1 MQSQRQLL
9 ERLKREDLI
18 RILDEFYDS
27 IGRAE
32 NVRPKYKEYTLQ
44 ELKKCIIL
52 HRIHLEEE

>member
-1 MQSQRQLL
+1 MEVQRQLL

-27 IGRAE
+27 IGRVE
-32 NVRPKYKEYTLQ
+32 RPKYREYTLQ

-52 HRIHLEEE
+52 HRIQLAVE